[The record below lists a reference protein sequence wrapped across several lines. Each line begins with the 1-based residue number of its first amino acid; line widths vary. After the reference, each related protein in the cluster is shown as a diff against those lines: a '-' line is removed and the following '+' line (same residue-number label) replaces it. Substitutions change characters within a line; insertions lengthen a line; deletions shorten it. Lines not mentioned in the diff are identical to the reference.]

1 MNKVRNHAFWY
12 LLGIEGCLVLE
23 YFITSNFSVIEAIF
37 AVSVCLILFLM
48 GQAIVIQ
55 NLRLAITKK
64 SNILF
69 FIYVRLFSICWFV
82 IVSSIGIISVATIFY
97 EDFIC
102 HGIYLK
108 SILLIVVIL
117 LIVLNFINCMLWTNY
132 KIWYWVFQTNLDYK
146 RYTLKYWIC
155 RLWTLLKNLCK
166 IVRIKIG
173 GK

>member
-1 MNKVRNHAFWY
+1 MNKIRNHAFWY

>member
-64 SNILF
+64 SNIF
-69 FIYVRLFSICWFV
+69 IFIYVR
-82 IVSSIGIISVATIFY
+82 IF
-97 EDFIC
+97 
-102 HGIYLK
+102 L
-108 SILLIVVIL
+108 
-117 LIVLNFINCMLWTNY
+117 
-132 KIWYWVFQTNLDYK
+132 
-146 RYTLKYWIC
+146 
-155 RLWTLLKNLCK
+155 
-166 IVRIKIG
+166 
-173 GK
+173 

>member
-12 LLGIEGCLVLE
+12 LLGIEGCLGLE
-23 YFITSNFSVIEAIF
+23 YLITSNFHVIEALFI
-37 AVSVCLILFLM
+37 SLLYCLFFLI
-48 GQAIVIQ
+48 GQAAVIQ
-55 NLRLAITKK
+55 NLKLSITKK
-64 SNILF
+64 SNIL
-69 FIYVRLFSICWFV
+69 IYICLKIFLIYWFV
-82 IVSSIGIISVATIFY
+82 MASLIGVIAEAGIFY

-102 HGIYLK
+102 HGIYFK
-108 SILLIVVIL
+108 SILFMLVIL
-117 LIVLNFINCMLWTNY
+117 LMVLNFINCILWTNY

-166 IVRIKIG
+166 IVRIKIS

>member
-12 LLGIEGCLVLE
+12 LLGIEGCLGLE
-23 YFITSNFSVIEAIF
+23 YLITSNFHVIEALFI
-37 AVSVCLILFLM
+37 SLLYCLFFLI
-48 GQAIVIQ
+48 GQAAVIQ
-55 NLRLAITKK
+55 NLRLPITKK
-64 SNILF
+64 SNIL
-69 FIYVRLFSICWFV
+69 IYICLKIFLIYWFV
-82 IVSSIGIISVATIFY
+82 MASLIGVIAEAGIFY

-102 HGIYLK
+102 HGIYFK
-108 SILLIVVIL
+108 SILFIVVIL

-166 IVRIKIG
+166 IVRIKIS

>member
-48 GQAIVIQ
+48 GQAIIIQ
-55 NLRLAITKK
+55 NLKLSITKK

>member
-1 MNKVRNHAFWY
+1 MNKIRNHAFWY

-166 IVRIKIG
+166 IVIK
-173 GK
+173 

>member
-1 MNKVRNHAFWY
+1 
-12 LLGIEGCLVLE
+12 
-23 YFITSNFSVIEAIF
+23 
-37 AVSVCLILFLM
+37 M
-48 GQAIVIQ
+48 GQAIIIQ
-55 NLRLAITKK
+55 NLKLSITKK

>member
-1 MNKVRNHAFWY
+1 MNCGVIIAVCKF
-12 LLGIEGCLVLE
+12 E
-23 YFITSNFSVIEAIF
+23 TNFYWKTTKTVK
-37 AVSVCLILFLM
+37 
-48 GQAIVIQ
+48 
-55 NLRLAITKK
+55 ITKK

-166 IVRIKIG
+166 IK
-173 GK
+173 KSSTT

>member
-12 LLGIEGCLVLE
+12 LLGIEGCLGLE
-23 YFITSNFSVIEAIF
+23 YIITSNFSIIEAVF

-48 GQAIVIQ
+48 GQAIIIQ
-55 NLRLAITKK
+55 NLKLSITKK

-117 LIVLNFINCMLWTNY
+117 LIVINFINCML
-132 KIWYWVFQTNLDYK
+132 
-146 RYTLKYWIC
+146 
-155 RLWTLLKNLCK
+155 
-166 IVRIKIG
+166 
-173 GK
+173 

>member
-12 LLGIEGCLVLE
+12 LLGIEGCLGLE
-23 YFITSNFSVIEAIF
+23 YIITSNFSIIEAVF